1 MGTLEERGL
10 KLKLTG
16 DDRQLTASFQPG
28 RITDEI
34 DLELLQAELTKQ
46 FPDLFVLEQ
55 ILPEVIKKIRNGLAF
70 DLVVAEKRDG
80 EARVTIEA
88 NQMAAHLSISPPY
101 GGAPVT
107 LEKARSVIDQAGV
120 VFGLDNEA
128 VEWAIKTGQASNVLV
143 ASGRQ
148 PVHGVDGRVES
159 LVPVMKERR
168 PQLDEHGM
176 ADYRNLGEVLV
187 VHVGEVLVRRI
198 PATTG
203 EPGETVLGQEIPAT
217 PGKEVAFAPNLSGV
231 APAESDPNILVA
243 AISGQPVLVTN
254 GVIVEPTYGADQV
267 NLSTGN
273 ITFDGT
279 VNVRG
284 DVHAG
289 MSIRATGDIYIAG
302 TVEASSEEPTL
313 EAGGDIVV
321 KGGVIGCVD
330 TGEIKHDI
338 SHIHCKGSFTAR
350 FIQNTR
356 VFAEDSIFIDDTS
369 MQSNLIAANR
379 IIVGNETS
387 IGKGRLVG
395 GSARAA
401 LLVKAKVIG
410 SEAMMNT
417 VVEAGFDPQMQEQ
430 LRNLVAEL
438 GEWAKKMAEM
448 EKVLAFAKQN
458 PGKISAES
466 LQRVE
471 KTHLDAQTHMTV
483 LSEEIE
489 TQNKKLLLSED
500 GQVIVE
506 KKIYEGVEVIVGGVR
521 NKIIAERGPGV
532 FHLRENELVYDDLPR

>member
-16 DDRQLTASFQPG
+16 GDRQLTASFQPG
-28 RITDEI
+28 QVTDEI

-55 ILPEVIKKIRNGLAF
+55 ILPEVIKKIRSGQAF

-80 EARVTIEA
+80 EARVTVEA

-107 LEKARSVIDQAGV
+107 LEKARSVIDQAGII
-120 VFGLDNEA
+120 FGLDNEA

-159 LVPVMKERR
+159 LIPVMKERR

-187 VHVGEVLVRRI
+187 VHIGEVLVRRI

-231 APAESDPNILVA
+231 APAEGDPNILVA

-254 GVIVEPTYGADQV
+254 GVIVEPTYAADQV

-313 EAGGDIVV
+313 EAGGDIVI

-369 MQSNLIAANR
+369 MQSSLVAANR

-410 SEAMMNT
+410 SQAMMST
-417 VVEAGFDPQMQEQ
+417 VVEAGFDPQIQDRLRSMAAEQ
-430 LRNLVAEL
+430 
-438 GEWAKKMAEM
+438 GEWDKKMEEM

-458 PGKISAES
+458 PGKISPES
-466 LQRVE
+466 LLRAE
-471 KTHLDAQTHMTV
+471 KTHLDAQTRAKILH
-483 LSEEIE
+483 EEFE
-489 TQNKKLLLSED
+489 TLNKKLLLLED
-500 GQVIVE
+500 GQVVVE
-506 KKIYEGVEVIVGGVR
+506 KNIYEGVEVIVGGVR

-532 FHLRENELVYDDLPR
+532 FHLREGELVYDDLPR